1 MAPQLALAAVC
12 AVLFLTF
19 LDNTIVS
26 VALAD
31 LQTSLRSG
39 VSSLQWIVDGY
50 MLAFAALMLTG
61 GTLGDLLG
69 RKRVLLGG
77 VVVFGAGSLVGA
89 LAPNSGTLI
98 AGRVVMG
105 VGAAACEPGTLSLIR
120 QIYPDARARA
130 RALGVWTGVSG
141 VSLAAGP
148 VLGGVL
154 VGAAGWRGIF
164 WFNVAFATASFA
176 AAAWTLEESA
186 DPAGRSLDV
195 PGLVTGAVAI
205 MALTFAVIEGEGA
218 GFGTWWIVA
227 LFVVA
232 AAAGAAF
239 VWIELRARDPVLRLE
254 FFRNRVF
261 ASATAVAFVT
271 SFGLFAVFFFTA
283 LYLQIVSHFSGW
295 KIALQF
301 VAMAVAMVVAGR
313 VAGVWTGT
321 RGPRCPCAAGACS
334 PGAAC
339 SVSTRCSPR
348 TSRSAQLAA
357 ALAVVGFGLGL
368 ALVAV
373 TAAVLSIVPAERS
386 GMAAST
392 INTSR
397 QLGGVL
403 AVAILGAVVNHRL
416 VGELSSKLGDLG
428 VPSIFRSLVLNAV
441 THGGLPANAQAAE
454 ASNPIAASHPG
465 LLAKVLTAA
474 QTAFGHGLHVVL
486 EVTAVLLLATAV
498 SRSPHRRAPSRRAR
512 PASATNGRRDPSDRL
527 LESAP
532 EVPKFRRA
540 WPAPCAPNT
549 FPALSATRPRSRK
562 AAAGSS
568 PRPSARQ
575 SSHARY
581 PALGGT

>member
-1 MAPQLALAAVC
+1 MASRPTSVAPQLALAAVC

-69 RKRVLLGG
+69 RKRVLLAG
-77 VVVFGAGSLVGA
+77 VAVFGAGSLVGA

-186 DPAGRSLDV
+186 DPAGRSLDL
-195 PGLVTGAVAI
+195 PGLVAGAVAI
-205 MALTFAVIEGEGA
+205 IALTFAVIEGEGA

-232 AAAGAAF
+232 AAAGVAF
-239 VWIELRARDPVLRLE
+239 VWIELRVPDPVLRLE

-261 ASATAVAFVT
+261 ATANAVAFVT

-321 RGPRCPCAAGACS
+321 RGPRLPMCGGCLLAGGGMLGVDALLA
-334 PGAAC
+334 PDV
-339 SVSTRCSPR
+339 SVGP
-348 TSRSAQLAA
+348 LAA

-392 INTSR
+392 VNTSR

-428 VPSIFRSLVLNAV
+428 VPSIFQSLVLNAV

-486 EVTAVLLLATAV
+486 ELTAVLLLASAV
-498 SRSPHRRAPSRRAR
+498 VALAATGRRAVPQR
-512 PASATNGRRDPSDRL
+512 P
-527 LESAP
+527 
-532 EVPKFRRA
+532 
-540 WPAPCAPNT
+540 
-549 FPALSATRPRSRK
+549 
-562 AAAGSS
+562 
-568 PRPSARQ
+568 
-575 SSHARY
+575 
-581 PALGGT
+581 